1 MVKTVTIDASE
12 VTMIRRQTNIIRI
25 INITIITFVVVV
37 THLLFYVTAAPI
49 LQFPVCFQAAGRL
62 RFNNLSLL

>member
-1 MVKTVTIDASE
+1 
-12 VTMIRRQTNIIRI
+12 MIRRQTNIIRI